1 MEAWQNYKK
10 RNDSVILDI
19 FHGLLKSTVVCPE
32 CPKVSVTFDPTC
44 YLSLPLPVKKE
55 RQVELFLV
63 HLDPVKPPTQFKV
76 TCPKNG
82 NMGDLC
88 VALAKLA
95 NIPAEGLIVTD
106 VYNHRFHKIY
116 SNDDQISSIMDRDDI
131 FVYETDTADP
141 GLVTVPVYLREKKSG
156 STYAPTNLFGQP
168 LLASLPQSCSVAQ
181 LYSALLTRMS
191 RYVSRPAPED
201 EWWRPPPKTEET
213 SDRMEQVKG
222 VSNFQRSR
230 S

>member
-1 MEAWQNYKK
+1 M
-10 RNDSVILDI
+10 
-19 FHGLLKSTVVCPE
+19 
-32 CPKVSVTFDPTC
+32 
-44 YLSLPLPVKKE
+44 
-55 RQVELFLV
+55 ELFLV